1 MDDFKSSQLNQ
12 LCLITGASKGIGK
25 ELANFFASKGYDLL
39 LTALPNDGLLALKEE
54 LLGKYKTSVECREID
69 FNNTEE
75 VLAFSKILNNYNVK
89 ILINN
94 AGIIY
99 RNLFDEDPQ
108 IIKKLLEV
116 NFFAHYYITQAVS
129 VTMKKNKYGYIFNI
143 ASGCAKRARP
153 ALGMYAISKYSLI
166 GLNEALYEE
175 MMKDGIK
182 VTALCPS
189 VVNTSFYNN
198 PDILDD
204 DKIQTDD
211 IIKVVDFLLS
221 VGKNAYIKEVIVD
234 CRSAYLNKL

>member
-1 MDDFKSSQLNQ
+1 MDDFKSSQI
-12 LCLITGASKGIGK
+12 CLITGSSKGIGR
-25 ELANFFASKGYDLL
+25 ELAIFFASKGYNLF
-39 LTALPNDGLLALKEE
+39 LTALPNEGLSALREE
-54 LLGKYKTSVECREID
+54 LQVKYKNSVECKEID
-69 FNNTEE
+69 FNNTQE
-75 VLAFSKILNNYNVK
+75 VLAFSKILTQYNIK

-99 RNLFDEDPQ
+99 PNLFNKDPH
-108 IIKKLLEV
+108 IIKKILEV

-129 VTMKKNKYGYIFNI
+129 EIMKKNKCGYIFNI

-175 MMKDGIK
+175 MMQEGIK

-189 VVNTSFYNN
+189 IVNTSFYDN
-198 PDILDD
+198 PEILDEE
-204 DKIQTDD
+204 KIQPDD

-221 VGKNAYIKEVIVD
+221 IGKNTYIKEVVVD
-234 CRSAYLNKL
+234 CRSAYLNKLKGK